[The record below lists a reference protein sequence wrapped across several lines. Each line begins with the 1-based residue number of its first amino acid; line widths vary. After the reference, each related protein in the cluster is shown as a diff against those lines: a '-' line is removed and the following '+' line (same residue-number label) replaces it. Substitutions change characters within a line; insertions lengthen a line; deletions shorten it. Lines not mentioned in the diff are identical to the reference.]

1 MWQSVAARVRRATP
15 LQILVAGWLGFM
27 LYAYPGY
34 MSYDSVFQ
42 LAEARA
48 DHFSDQHPP
57 AMAELWRLVD
67 HVIAGPVGML
77 LLQSTCF
84 LAGVFLLFRRRMQP
98 RTAAIAASLVLWF
111 PPVSSVMAVIWKDSQ
126 MSAYILLGTAL
137 ILEPR
142 RATKLAGLAL
152 LALGTAMRHNGFA
165 TSFPIIVVLFSWEP
179 AHRFVKRHAISL
191 AVSIAVIA
199 CAQLLTRALTD
210 EPRHGWSTSLA
221 LVDITAT
228 LRYVEPTIPDDQLR
242 AMLAGTTVLPEHD
255 LHEATRREPLGE
267 WVTAYW
273 DTAYSFF
280 AVPETAAERDAMT
293 NVWRRVVPSHLGAY
307 LTYRLEVFR
316 RLLELS
322 PVHLASP
329 VYDWFTDIQDL
340 YGSAAKIDHDASGAK
355 LQDLLREAM
364 QWLGATYMFWIMA
377 YAVLALLL
385 IPFCRR
391 DREVF
396 ALVASAIL
404 SEALL
409 FVVAPTTDWR
419 YSFWLVLA
427 DVVATVL
434 VAARCYTAWLTVKMT
449 KQKSGLQA
457 VTQ

>member
-1 MWQSVAARVRRATP
+1 MAARLRRATP
-15 LQILVAGWLGFM
+15 RQILVAGWLGFM

-42 LAEARA
+42 LGEARA
-48 DHFSDQHPP
+48 GRFSDQHPP
-57 AMAELWRLVD
+57 AMAELWRIVD
-67 HVIAGPVGML
+67 HVITGPIGML
-77 LLQSTCF
+77 LLQSVCF
-84 LAGVFLLFRRRMQP
+84 LAGVYLLFRRRMQP

-126 MSAYILLGTAL
+126 MSAYIVLGTAL

-142 RATKLAGLAL
+142 RAWKLAGLAL
-152 LALGTAMRHNGFA
+152 LVLGTAMRHNGLA
-165 TSFPIIVVLFSWEP
+165 TTFPIVVVLFSWDP
-179 AHRFVKRHAISL
+179 AHRFVKRHAIAL
-191 AVSIAVIA
+191 AVSIAVIGA
-199 CAQLLTRALTD
+199 AQLVTRVLTD
-210 EPRHGWSTSLA
+210 EPRHGWSTSFA

-242 AMLAGTTVLPEHD
+242 ALLAGTTVLPEHD

-280 AVPETAAERDAMT
+280 AVPKTAAERDAMT
-293 NVWRRVVPSHLGAY
+293 AAWRRVVPSHLGAY

-316 RLLELS
+316 RLLGLP

-329 VYDWFTDIQDL
+329 VYNWFTDIQDI
-340 YGSAAKIDHDASGAK
+340 YGSAVKAGHDAGPAK
-355 LQDLLREAM
+355 VQDLLRRAM
-364 QWLGATYMFWIMA
+364 HWLGATYVFWIMT

-385 IPFCRR
+385 IPFCFW
-391 DREVF
+391 DREVL

-404 SEALL
+404 SEAAL

-427 DVVATVL
+427 VVLAIVLVVA
-434 VAARCYTAWLTVKMT
+434 RRYTAWLTVKMT